1 MPYSNRGGNDGDGNS
16 RSWRLILFFK
26 IFYFKRRWFVFTSD
40 VVVVAVFF
48 YWNIVLFSLFR
59 FSVCNW
65 ISIPFYWRCL
75 YYRVFNVSLE
85 VWLFIV
91 ISFYFVSLEFFL
103 FYFWWL
109 DFGDF
114 QLTPCKMVFSLSLSV
129 CMSEL
134 LIINARAIKF
144 MPI

>member
-40 VVVVAVFF
+40 VVAVVFF
-48 YWNIVLFSLFR
+48 IRILSFFLSFV

-91 ISFYFVSLEFFL
+91 ISFYFVSLEFFFIL
-103 FYFWWL
+103 FLMIRFRWL
-109 DFGDF
+109 PIDSVQNGFF
-114 QLTPCKMVFSLSLSV
+114 SLSV